1 MCIFIQWKCF
11 ISNGSEESSFNLHLI
26 FWQRCY
32 VGFCLLSKTFTKQKI
47 SIDFKTIKCSFALCL
62 ENLNSTA
69 HSQIFLDLYVHF
81 VFCNFLFHNNSTN
94 GKTPFLM
101 EMVFIF
107 DLGVFLFSLT
117 NISFHCISVNH
128 KKVYKYI
135 HKMSV
140 FQILSCSK

>member
-1 MCIFIQWKCF
+1 MAVKKPLSIYILFFDKDVMSVFVCWVK
-11 ISNGSEESSFNLHLI
+11 HL
-26 FWQRCY
+26 QN
-32 VGFCLLSKTFTKQKI
+32 KI
-47 SIDFKTIKCSFALCL
+47 SIDFKTIKCSFASCL

-69 HSQIFLDLYVHF
+69 HSQIFLDLYVLF

-107 DLGVFLFSLT
+107 DFGVFLFSLT
-117 NISFHCISVNH
+117 GISFHCISVDH